1 MLAWM
6 LAHFLNDEDFSRFRN
21 LGERAVQMNVLKYID
36 RALNNDVIVGNFA
49 VASVVNSVAFA
60 VSSVLVIF
68 QISFKSDVPLILYR
82 ILSELAEWFAW
93 HSSAEHFTLKFG
105 NHVQLT
111 LN

>member
-68 QISFKSDVPLILYR
+68 QIYFCETPHPSILGTAYYM
-82 ILSELAEWFAW
+82 SVFVE
-93 HSSAEHFTLKFG
+93 
-105 NHVQLT
+105 
-111 LN
+111 